1 MNKDMKPDINQ
12 GYSSIRFYDGV
23 FRNSQ
28 RQQFFIHRHK
38 GHYHHNRRLYRRYG
52 DTDIKAQKIIS
63 VPNQKEVNTMKK
75 HTKKDIFECIVLF
88 MLLNS
93 AFFSAV
99 GMIIGT
105 ALIAVCYFAMTV
117 MQRSKQK

>member
-1 MNKDMKPDINQ
+1 
-12 GYSSIRFYDGV
+12 
-23 FRNSQ
+23 
-28 RQQFFIHRHK
+28 
-38 GHYHHNRRLYRRYG
+38 
-52 DTDIKAQKIIS
+52 
-63 VPNQKEVNTMKK
+63 MKK